1 MSFDVIMYKI
11 GQLAKQENVSVEA
24 LRFYDQQNVLKP
36 GHRADN
42 GYRIYSEADRRKLIF
57 IQSAKNLGF
66 TLTEI
71 SELLDIKTD
80 SNAHTCEEVKTI
92 SQLKLRD
99 IQERIAQLQ
108 KFETTLEKVINKC
121 CGGQESAEHCSILEA
136 IEERI
141 Q

>member
-1 MSFDVIMYKI
+1 MYKI
-11 GQLAKQENVSVEA
+11 GQLAKQENVTVEA

-36 GHRADN
+36 STRADN
-42 GYRIYSEADRRKLIF
+42 GYRLYSEGDRNTLVF

-80 SNAHTCEEVKTI
+80 STHHTCEEVKGI
-92 SQLKLRD
+92 AQQKLSD
-99 IQERIAQLQ
+99 IQNKIAQLRQ
-108 KFETTLEKVINKC
+108 FENTLEKVIHKC
-121 CGGQESAEHCSILEA
+121 CGGKASAEHCSILEA

>member
-1 MSFDVIMYKI
+1 MYKI
-11 GQLAKQENVSVEA
+11 GQLAKRENVSVEA

-36 GHRADN
+36 SSRADN
-42 GYRIYSEADRRKLIF
+42 GYRLYSEADRNALIF

-71 SELLDIKTD
+71 SELLAIKTD
-80 SNAHTCEEVKTI
+80 STAHTCEEVKGI
-92 SQLKLRD
+92 AQHKLSD
-99 IQERIAQLQ
+99 IQARIVQLQ
-108 KFETTLEKVINKC
+108 RFESTLQKIIVKC

>member
-1 MSFDVIMYKI
+1 MYKI
-11 GQLAKQENVSVEA
+11 GQLAKQESVSVEA

-36 GHRADN
+36 SSRADN
-42 GYRIYSEADRRKLIF
+42 GYRLYSEADRRTLVF

-71 SELLDIKTD
+71 SELLNIKTD
-80 SNAHTCEEVKTI
+80 STHHTCEEVKGI
-92 SQLKLRD
+92 AQYKLRD
-99 IQERIAQLQ
+99 IQQKIAQLSQ
-108 KFETTLEKVINKC
+108 FESTLEKVIAKC

>member
-1 MSFDVIMYKI
+1 MYKI

-36 GHRADN
+36 SSRGDN
-42 GYRIYSEADRRKLIF
+42 GYRLYSEADRRTLIF

-66 TLTEI
+66 TLNEI
-71 SELLDIKTD
+71 SELLNIKTD
-80 SNAHTCEEVKTI
+80 STHHTCEEVKSI
-92 SQLKLRD
+92 AQHKLAD
-99 IQERIAQLQ
+99 IQRKIAQLRQ
-108 KFETTLEKVINKC
+108 FESTLEKVIEKC
-121 CGGQESAEHCSILEA
+121 CGGPESAEHCSILEA

>member
-1 MSFDVIMYKI
+1 MYKI

-36 GHRADN
+36 SSRADN
-42 GYRIYSEADRRKLIF
+42 GYRLYSEADRNTLVF

-66 TLTEI
+66 TLNEI

-80 SNAHTCEEVKTI
+80 STAHTCEEVKGIAQQKLSDIQQKI
-92 SQLKLRD
+92 SQLK
-99 IQERIAQLQ
+99 Q
-108 KFETTLEKVINKC
+108 FEATLEKVIEKC
-121 CGGQESAEHCSILEA
+121 CGGQDSAEHCSILEA